1 MESVLLTKSQNKQS
15 SSPFTNPL
23 SNMAMAACYFIV
35 TYFDFEHFPL
45 GLILAVAKLPPS
57 EYVLIAGE
65 LTLVAR
71 FQAGFVS

>member
-1 MESVLLTKSQNKQS
+1 
-15 SSPFTNPL
+15 
-23 SNMAMAACYFIV
+23 MALAACYFIV